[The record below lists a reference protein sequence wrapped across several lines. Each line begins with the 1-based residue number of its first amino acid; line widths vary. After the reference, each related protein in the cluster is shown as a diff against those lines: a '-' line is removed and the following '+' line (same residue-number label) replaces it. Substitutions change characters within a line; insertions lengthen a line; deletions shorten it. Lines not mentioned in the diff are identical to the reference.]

1 MQTLQLVLINYLIKI
16 IFYLKQYYFLST
28 LSLSLLFSG
37 ILFYFSSLRA
47 HEAYI
52 SPVTIYCLEN
62 KDSKVCSRRHL
73 RGKRLY
79 NKTIK
84 EVIFTRCFCKDLHLS
99 NVKVRDSD
107 FRSNQFNRSSFKN
120 VSFSQVNLFKSSFY
134 GATLE
139 NVTFEN
145 SDLGGTIFNFATLK
159 NVHFKN
165 INLHSVIFIGTRFKN
180 AYYDSNTK
188 LPFSEEQAKRMG
200 LLLKP

>member
-1 MQTLQLVLINYLIKI
+1 MQAFITVFNELSRKITL
-16 IFYLKQYYFLST
+16 YLKRYFL
-28 LSLSLLFSG
+28 LSSLTLSLLFAG
-37 ILFYFSSLRA
+37 MLFYFSLLRSS
-47 HEAYI
+47 ETNI

-62 KDSKVCSRRHL
+62 KDTKVCSRRHL
-73 RGKRLY
+73 RGRRLY
-79 NKTIK
+79 NRTIK
-84 EVIFTRCFCKDLHLS
+84 EAIFTRCFCKDLHLS

-107 FRSNQFNRSSFKN
+107 FRGNQFSRSSFKN
-120 VSFSQVNLFKSSFY
+120 VSFFQVNLFKSSFY

-145 SDLGGTIFNFATLK
+145 SDLGGAIFNFATLR

-165 INLHSVIFIGTRFKN
+165 IDLHSAIFIGTRFEN

-188 LPFSEEQAKRMG
+188 LPFSKEQAKKIG

>member
-1 MQTLQLVLINYLIKI
+1 MRTLQLILINYLTKI
-16 IFYLKQYYFLST
+16 ISYLKQYYLLSIFI
-28 LSLSLLFSG
+28 LSLLSSG

-47 HEAYI
+47 HESYV

-62 KDSKVCSRRHL
+62 KDTKVCSRRHL
-73 RGKRLY
+73 RGKRLH
-79 NKTIK
+79 NRTIK
-84 EVIFTRCFCKDLHLS
+84 EAIFTRCFCKDLHLS
-99 NVKVRDSD
+99 NVNINNSD
-107 FRSNQFNRSSFKN
+107 FRSNRFNRSSFKN

-165 INLHSVIFIGTRFKN
+165 IDLHSVIFVGTRFEN
-180 AYYDSNTK
+180 TYYDSDTK
-188 LPFSEEQAKRMG
+188 LPFSKEYAKRIG
-200 LLLKP
+200 LLPTP

>member
-1 MQTLQLVLINYLIKI
+1 MQAITIFNKLSKKI
-16 IFYLKQYYFLST
+16 ILYLKQYYFLSIF
-28 LSLSLLFSG
+28 SLSLLSAG
-37 ILFYFSSLRA
+37 MLFYFSSLRS
-47 HEAYI
+47 HETNI

-62 KDSKVCSRRHL
+62 KDTKVCSRRHL

-79 NKTIK
+79 NRNIK
-84 EVIFTRCFCKDLHLS
+84 ETIFTRCFCKDLHLS
-99 NVKVRDSD
+99 NVKISNSD
-107 FRSNQFNRSSFKN
+107 FRSNRFNRSSFKN

-165 INLHSVIFIGTRFKN
+165 IDLHSVIFIGTRFEN
-180 AYYDSNTK
+180 TYYDSDTK
-188 LPFSEEQAKRMG
+188 LPFSKEYAKRIG
-200 LLLKP
+200 LLPTP